1 MPVHNLCFRAS
12 CGQFLTTFLRLHDW
26 TSQLCRQSAKAS
38 DHSKKQTWCLVVSVC
53 GQILIV
59 LWRRGNESW
68 AYGRSS
74 GTTPSAR
81 RSSRQHTRWT
91 KSSDLQGDAPDGPN
105 EVIFKT
111 THQMDQMKWSSRR
124 HTRWTK
130 WSDLQGDTPDGPNQV
145 IFKATHQMDQI
156 KWSSRQH
163 TGWTE
168 SSDLQD
174 NTPDGPNQVQSDS
187 GTPRKCT
194 ADTSV
199 SPDMGTQ
206 ILEAI
211 RQQNGKLVS

>member
-111 THQMDQMKWSSRR
+111 THQMDQIKCSQTLVLLGNVQRIQTSHLTWQHRFWKRYDSR
-124 HTRWTK
+124 
-130 WSDLQGDTPDGPNQV
+130 
-145 IFKATHQMDQI
+145 M
-156 KWSSRQH
+156 
-163 TGWTE
+163 E
-168 SSDLQD
+168 SFSHWKRTWVL
-174 NTPDGPNQVQSDS
+174 
-187 GTPRKCT
+187 
-194 ADTSV
+194 
-199 SPDMGTQ
+199 
-206 ILEAI
+206 
-211 RQQNGKLVS
+211 